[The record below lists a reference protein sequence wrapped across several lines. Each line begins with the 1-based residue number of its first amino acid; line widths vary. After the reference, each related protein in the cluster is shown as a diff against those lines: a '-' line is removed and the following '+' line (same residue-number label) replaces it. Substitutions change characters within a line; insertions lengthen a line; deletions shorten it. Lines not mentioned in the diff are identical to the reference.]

1 MDYIKKTKEIISEI
15 AGIEIDDIKDESF
28 FEDDLNIGELE
39 LSEIY
44 DEIEE
49 ALEVDL
55 SEERS
60 DFETYGDLVA
70 TLNEKLE

>member
-1 MDYIKKTKEIISEI
+1 MDYINKTKEIISKI

-44 DEIEE
+44 GEIEE
-49 ALEVDL
+49 ALEVNL
-55 SEERS
+55 SEERAN
-60 DFETYGDLVA
+60 FETYGDLVA